1 MLLVSLAALVVQ
13 EGVDVTSELSAR
25 QVVNQ
30 FQELH
35 GYDVGLYLQLVR
47 GLQDGFPLQEFL
59 SLFLRH
65 RRIGDSSFGS
75 LKLKQVNIAHRAI
88 TPAHF
93 SHWECV
99 KCCISFRTPIS
110 FSLCISI

>member
-13 EGVDVTSELSAR
+13 DGVDVTSEPLAR

-30 FQELH
+30 VQELH
-35 GYDVGLYLQLVR
+35 GYYVGLPRLVQ

-59 SLFLRH
+59 FLFLRH

-75 LKLKQVNIAHRAI
+75 LKLKKR
-88 TPAHF
+88 
-93 SHWECV
+93 
-99 KCCISFRTPIS
+99 
-110 FSLCISI
+110 